1 MGVHHCDKRHTM
13 SPNELDKLTQ
23 DTAYDLLSNARRRL
37 VISHL
42 RGAEEPVSVSELSER
57 IAAWE
62 NDIPVEELSD
72 QQIKRVYV
80 SLYQIHIPKLDEFG
94 LVDYDKDSGEVAL
107 TPRVSEL
114 DNYLPKRDQD
124 HDRADGITREAG
136 DEEGGFPT
144 KWEHLYAGIALLALG
159 IYAGVLAFPELFGWV
174 SLTVLNVA
182 VFTAFVVITLSHY
195 LVERWN

>member
-1 MGVHHCDKRHTM
+1 MGVHQSNQRHTM
-13 SPNELDKLTQ
+13 SPNELDTLTQ

-72 QQIKRVYV
+72 QQTKRVYV

-94 LVDYDKDSGEVAL
+94 LVDYDKESGNVSL
-107 TPRVSEL
+107 TPRVAEL
-114 DNYLPKRDQD
+114 DNYLPKQD
-124 HDRADGITREAG
+124 EHDRADGITRETSDDDG
-136 DEEGGFPT
+136 ETLPT
-144 KWEHLYAGIALLALG
+144 KWEHLYAGIALLALA
-159 IYAGVLAFPELFGWV
+159 IYAGVLALPELFGWV
-174 SLTVLNVA
+174 SMTVLNVA